1 MANSELYLQK
11 TKVADITAG
20 KIDFEIQVRVIN
32 LWTTPDRNN
41 PTEEGAIHM
50 ILLDQDCGKIHAT
63 VRKDLIP
70 LFKDRIREG
79 CVYVFE
85 RFMVAKNDVAFRS
98 THHKHKLNFMRRTAV
113 YKITGTGMPHN
124 HFDFMS
130 FQEILSK
137 TTEDQLL
144 DVIGHVVEKNDMKET
159 EKNGKISKIIDAT
172 LEDLEGNRV
181 HCTLWDDY
189 ALLMQRFLD
198 THDPSL
204 PVLTVIDSGVM
215 GISNAFYGTKLFFN
229 ADIPEVTDY
238 VERMNAANVELTQ
251 VLSQVS
257 GPPMLSIAD
266 DLLQTRRMT
275 IEDLIESTEKCYG
288 TVLAWACEIDN
299 ESGWCYQA
307 CTRCASRITF
317 MGGQLY
323 CVKCNVPRTS
333 VPRFKVNLQVMDDT
347 GSITFIM
354 FDRVVAQ
361 FIGRTAQDLLDA
373 ANRGPNSGAYPNELD
388 VFVNKRML
396 FKVEV
401 TDANL
406 FRNWRGY
413 AVKKLSSDEEL
424 INRFTALHGINVD
437 LEGDDSTSNKVLAL
451 PDAVATPTSKLTKSA
466 TSNIDVVDSPAT
478 NESDSP
484 RSLGKKS
491 VGRRLS
497 IVDDCDASTAKE
509 ISKSVG
515 KSSAGQKD
523 VTIST
528 AKDLTPIT
536 GEPSATVTSH
546 IPPANH
552 VITRSI
558 GKKLSNLDVVGAAS
572 TKESSD
578 VAGDLSQPDPT
589 HSSPS
594 KNVGKRSIDVDGW
607 EIITP
612 KEPRISSI
620 KIEGRK

>member
-1 MANSELYLQK
+1 MANSAMYLQK
-11 TKVADITAG
+11 TKVADISAG

-41 PTEEGAIHM
+41 PAEEGAIHM
-50 ILLDQDCGKIHAT
+50 IFLDQDCGKIHAT

-70 LFKDRIREG
+70 LFKDQIREG

-85 RFMVAKNDVAFRS
+85 RFMVAKNDVAFKS
-98 THHKHKLNFMRRTAV
+98 TLHKHKLNFMPRTKVFRIADAD
-113 YKITGTGMPHN
+113 MPQN

-137 TTEDQLL
+137 TNEDQLL

-189 ALLMQRFLD
+189 ALLMQRFLE

-204 PVLTVIDSGVM
+204 PVVIIIQMCKLKKYLGVM

-299 ESGWCYQA
+299 EPGWCYQA

-317 MGGQLY
+317 MG
-323 CVKCNVPRTS
+323 
-333 VPRFKVNLQVMDDT
+333 
-347 GSITFIM
+347 
-354 FDRVVAQ
+354 
-361 FIGRTAQDLLDA
+361 
-373 ANRGPNSGAYPNELD
+373 GPNSGAYPNELD

-413 AVKKLSSDEEL
+413 AV
-424 INRFTALHGINVD
+424 D
-437 LEGDDSTSNKVLAL
+437 LEGEDSTCNKILVL
-451 PDAVATPTSKLTKSA
+451 PDAVATPTSKLTKSSA
-466 TSNIDVVDSPAT
+466 SNIDGVDSPAAK
-478 NESDSP
+478 ESESP
-484 RSLGKKS
+484 KSLGKRP
-491 VGRRLS
+491 VGRRLA
-497 IVDDCDASTAKE
+497 IVDDCDASIARE
-509 ISKSVG
+509 IGPSPVSASKSVG
-515 KSSAGQKD
+515 KPSAGQKG
-523 VTIST
+523 VNISA
-528 AKDLTPIT
+528 AKDLDSIT
-536 GEPSATVTSH
+536 GEPSAITTAH
-546 IPPANH
+546 IPPPNH
-552 VITRSI
+552 VVTRSI
-558 GKKLSNLDVVGAAS
+558 GKKLSNLDVVGATS

-578 VAGDLSQPDPT
+578 VAGELSQPDPT
-589 HSSPS
+589 HSSPA

-612 KEPRISSI
+612 KEPRISSV